1 MKQQLNEES
10 IKALVSYRIN
20 RAKETL
26 HEADI
31 LIQDNCFNA
40 AINRLYYACY
50 YAVIALLVKNH
61 ITAQTHD
68 GVKQMFGL
76 HFVVT
81 GKVDRKYSR
90 FYSQLFNDRMSG
102 DYDDFLF
109 YDAEMLSE
117 IRPKSGE
124 FIALIES
131 LLTDSTPLPETGI
144 PFSE

>member
-1 MKQQLNEES
+1 MRQQMDEES
-10 IKALVSYRIN
+10 IQALVSYRMK

-31 LIQDNCFNA
+31 LIKDNCYNA
-40 AINRLYYACY
+40 AVNRLYYACY

-68 GVKQMFGL
+68 GVKQMYGM
-76 HFVVT
+76 HFVLT
-81 GKVDRKYSR
+81 GKIDRRYSR

-109 YDAEMLSE
+109 YDEDMLSE
-117 IRPKSGE
+117 LRPLSEE
-124 FIALIES
+124 FITVIEN
-131 LLTDSTPLPETGI
+131 I
-144 PFSE
+144 I

>member
-1 MKQQLNEES
+1 MKQQMDEES
-10 IKALVSYRIN
+10 IKALVSYRLK

-26 HEADI
+26 QEADI
-31 LIQDNCFNA
+31 LMKDSCYNA
-40 AINRLYYACY
+40 ADNRLYYACY

-61 ITAQTHD
+61 IAAQTHD

-76 HFVVT
+76 HFIVT
-81 GKVDRKYSR
+81 GEIDRKYSR

-109 YDAEMLSE
+109 YDKEMLSE
-117 IRPKSGE
+117 LRPKSAE

-131 LLTDSTPLPETGI
+131 IL
-144 PFSE
+144 SEA